1 MVLPAS
7 DPLPTAIR
15 QNHQAFDLQGIM
27 CRVDPGSFPCDSASG
42 HFGNIIGHF
51 PAGGLSNIEAA
62 SGTGL
67 ALHHDDGWPGG
78 HTPEAQKSSLQEL
91 RGNRHRRRS
100 RLRNKIGGA
109 SRSPLKGLA
118 FGARL
123 VSQGRPARFIR
134 AGSFL
139 TPLQAKLRERLLNP
153 RKIARTEETQMHERW
168 IEVVDA

>member
-27 CRVDPGSFPCDSASG
+27 CRVDPGSLPCDSASG

-78 HTPEAQKSSLQEL
+78 HTPEAQRALTGAQREPTPPKISAQEQNWGGEPQPTKRPSLWSTARFAGKTGPVHPGRFFFDTPTSQ
-91 RGNRHRRRS
+91 
-100 RLRNKIGGA
+100 A
-109 SRSPLKGLA
+109 SRAPAQSPQDSPRRTS
-118 FGARL
+118 AR
-123 VSQGRPARFIR
+123 A
-134 AGSFL
+134 
-139 TPLQAKLRERLLNP
+139 
-153 RKIARTEETQMHERW
+153 
-168 IEVVDA
+168 